1 MLYESAQYE
10 PTFLWGKIECC
21 LYRRKILQAIK
32 KKMLQNR
39 TNREENKAVCIKPLH
54 SLEDKK
60 ELPISRKIYY
70 RLNLK

>member
-32 KKMLQNR
+32 KKCYKIGQI
-39 TNREENKAVCIKPLH
+39 A
-54 SLEDKK
+54 
-60 ELPISRKIYY
+60 RKIK
-70 RLNLK
+70 RFA